1 MVEDAKSVEEEGQ
14 QTTNH
19 QQGQEHGSGSAD
31 GAGKEELKDPNFS
44 ELGGETRG
52 GATISNIDMIMD
64 IPVTVSVE
72 LGRTKLLISELLGLG
87 QGSVVEL
94 KKLAGE
100 PVEVLV
106 NGKLIARGEVV
117 VVDEKF
123 GIKLTDI
130 VSITERINRLK

>member
-1 MVEDAKSVEEEGQ
+1 MAEDAKNMEVESQEAQTPQQNGGSKDEPSTEEV
-14 QTTNH
+14 
-19 QQGQEHGSGSAD
+19 
-31 GAGKEELKDPNFS
+31 KEPNFS
-44 ELGGETRG
+44 DLGGENKRG
-52 GATISNIDMIMD
+52 GNVANIDMIMD

-94 KKLAGE
+94 DKLAGE

-130 VSITERINRLK
+130 VSVTERINRLK

>member
-1 MVEDAKSVEEEGQ
+1 MAENAQNMTGDNKVVGNIQPEPKKAPPQPQAEERV
-14 QTTNH
+14 
-19 QQGQEHGSGSAD
+19 
-31 GAGKEELKDPNFS
+31 KEPNFS
-44 ELGGETRG
+44 NLGAGVATGENIT
-52 GATISNIDMIMD
+52 SIDMIMD

-72 LGRTKLLISELLGLG
+72 LGRTKLLIKELLGLG

-94 KKLAGE
+94 EKLAGE

-117 VVDEKF
+117 VVDDKF

-130 VSITERINRLK
+130 VSVTERINRLK

>member
-1 MVEDAKSVEEEGQ
+1 MVEDAKSMEEEGQ
-14 QTTNH
+14 QQNP
-19 QQGQEHGSGSAD
+19 GSTDSAD
-31 GAGKEELKDPNFS
+31 KEEPKDPNFS
-44 ELGGETRG
+44 ELGGEARG
-52 GATISNIDMIMD
+52 GATISNMDMIMD

-72 LGRTKLLISELLGLG
+72 LGRTRLLISELLGLG

-130 VSITERINRLK
+130 VSVTERINRLK

>member
-1 MVEDAKSVEEEGQ
+1 MTEDARDMETEGQ
-14 QTTNH
+14 TDSVPQDITPPSAGGT
-19 QQGQEHGSGSAD
+19 EEVKEASFSSLSGEKKGDSVA
-31 GAGKEELKDPNFS
+31 
-44 ELGGETRG
+44 
-52 GATISNIDMIMD
+52 NIDMIMD

-94 KKLAGE
+94 EKLAGE

-130 VSITERINRLK
+130 VSVTERINRLK